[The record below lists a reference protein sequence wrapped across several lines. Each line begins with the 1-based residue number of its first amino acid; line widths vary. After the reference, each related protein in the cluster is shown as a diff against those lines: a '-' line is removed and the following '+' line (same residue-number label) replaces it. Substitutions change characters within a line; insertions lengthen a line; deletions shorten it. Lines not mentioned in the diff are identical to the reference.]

1 MKNLIILIALVLFGC
16 TQADQSQVDHIPFT
30 TGQSLI
36 QPGINATNYRDIP
49 WWPVFEAQIL
59 PTLEEPITISVDE
72 SEFGY
77 TVDYRGC
84 DEYGRLFFACPDGLL
99 YPHITI
105 QQYTISYQ

>member
-1 MKNLIILIALVLFGC
+1 MKNLIILITLVLFGC
-16 TQADQSQVDHIPFT
+16 TQADQSQVYDVPEID
-30 TGQSLI
+30 S
-36 QPGINATNYRDIP
+36 TNYRDIP